1 MPPKPIIDLETI
13 DVDGCL
19 FDIEAIRERNAQRFE
34 LEMLDRIVHLDPEA
48 GTSAAVKEVGE
59 DEFWVRGHF
68 PDRPIMPGILMI
80 EASGQLC
87 SFHCCEVRSV
97 DEIIG
102 FAACEEARFRGTVAP
117 GDTLLIVGAG
127 SELPTTR
134 GVLARSFDS
143 SYCPASLSTSAMTQ
157 T

>member
-13 DVDGCL
+13 DVDSCL

-34 LEMLDRIVHLDPEA
+34 LEMLDRIVHLDPEG
-48 GTSAAVKEVGE
+48 GTSAAVKEVRE

-87 SFHCCEVRSV
+87 SFHCCEVRRV
-97 DEIIG
+97 DDIIG
-102 FAACEEARFRGTVAP
+102 FAACEEARFRGTVTP
-117 GDTLLIVGAG
+117 GDTLLIVGRMLDLR
-127 SELPTTR
+127 ER
-134 GVLARSFDS
+134 LARFQSQAFVDGR
-143 SYCPASLSTSAMTQ
+143 LVFEGTIVGMKL
-157 T
+157 